1 MNLLNMKYT
10 IFIILIF
17 LLLPLT
23 NAVYGIEPILI
34 SISSSMEK
42 VIFDGKWTNELE
54 WKESSWDSIPSNYG
68 TLHLR
73 TAHQG
78 DFIYILLDAVDDQSI
93 DHISDRAVVC
103 IDGKNDKEIIA
114 NSDDYCFF
122 VALDGK
128 QGFVYQGGSSLSING
143 YFKKISNTEGFIGV
157 GSKSDQNDKYSKIPH
172 TSYEFKIPLNLFDR
186 SNIYGFY
193 VLVYDATTSQY
204 YSWPTG
210 IVPDDVFDIP
220 TPSKWGELI
229 SPDKSIP
236 EFNLPLLVMIP
247 ALLLVIYFTTFL
259 QKPKREAN
267 EGK

>member
-1 MNLLNMKYT
+1 MKNT

-17 LLLPLT
+17 LLLPLM
-23 NAVYGIEPILI
+23 NSVYGIESILI
-34 SISSSMEK
+34 SISSSMDK

-54 WKESSWDSIPSNYG
+54 WKESSWDSISSNYG
-68 TLHLR
+68 TFHLR

-78 DFIYILLDAVDDQSI
+78 DFIYILLDSVGDQSI
-93 DHISDRAVVC
+93 DHISDRALVC
-103 IDGKNDKEIIA
+103 IDGNNDKTIVA

-122 VALDGK
+122 VALNGK

-143 YFKKISNTEGFIGV
+143 YFKKILNTDGFIGV

-193 VLVYDATTSQY
+193 VLVFDASSNQY
-204 YSWPTG
+204 SSWPTG
-210 IVPDDVFDIP
+210 ILPDGAFDIP
-220 TPSKWGELI
+220 SPSKWGELV

-236 EFNLPLLVMIP
+236 EFNLPLLAMIP
-247 ALLLVIYFTTFL
+247 ALFLVIYFTTYL
-259 QKPKREAN
+259 QKPKREAS
-267 EGK
+267 

>member
-1 MNLLNMKYT
+1 MKYT

-17 LLLPLT
+17 LLLPLMNT
-23 NAVYGIEPILI
+23 VFGIEPILI
-34 SISSSMEK
+34 SISSSMDK

-54 WKESSWDSIPSNYG
+54 WKESSWESIPSNYG
-68 TLHLR
+68 KLHLR

-78 DFIYILLDAVDDQSI
+78 DFIYILLDAVDDQTI

-103 IDGKNDKEIIA
+103 IDGKNDKTIIP

-122 VALDGK
+122 VALNGK

-193 VLVYDATTSQY
+193 VLVFDASTNQY

-210 IVPDDVFDIP
+210 IIPDGAFDIP
-220 TPSKWGELI
+220 SPSKWGELV

-236 EFNLPLLVMIP
+236 EFNLPLFALIP
-247 ALLLVIYFTTFL
+247 ALFLVIYFTRFL
-259 QKPKREAN
+259 QKPKR
-267 EGK
+267 G

>member
-1 MNLLNMKYT
+1 MKYT

-17 LLLPLT
+17 LLLPLMNT
-23 NAVYGIEPILI
+23 VYGIEPILI
-34 SISSSMEK
+34 SISSSMDK

-78 DFIYILLDAVDDQSI
+78 DFIYILLDTVDDQSI

-103 IDGKNDKEIIA
+103 IDGKNDKTIIP

-122 VALDGK
+122 VALNGK

-193 VLVYDATTSQY
+193 VLVFDASTNQY

-210 IVPDDVFDIP
+210 IIPDGAFDIP
-220 TPSKWGELI
+220 SPSKWGELV

-236 EFNLPLLVMIP
+236 EFNLPLFALIP
-247 ALLLVIYFTTFL
+247 ALFLVIYFTRFL
-259 QKPKREAN
+259 QKPKR
-267 EGK
+267 G

>member
-1 MNLLNMKYT
+1 MKYI

-17 LLLPLT
+17 FLLPLM
-23 NAVYGIEPILI
+23 NAVYGIESILI
-34 SISSSMEK
+34 SKSTSMDK

-54 WKESSWDSIPSNYG
+54 WKESSWDSIPTNYG

-73 TAHQG
+73 SAHQG
-78 DFIYILLDAVDDQSI
+78 DFIYILLDSVDDQTI

-103 IDGKNDKEIIA
+103 IDGKNDKVIIA

-128 QGFVYQGGSSLSING
+128 QGFVYQGGSLLSLNG
-143 YFKKISNTEGFIGV
+143 NFKKISNTEGFIGV

-172 TSYEFKIPLNLFDR
+172 TSFEFKIPLNLFDR

-193 VLVYDATTSQY
+193 VLVFDASTNQY
-204 YSWPTG
+204 YSWPND
-210 IVPDDVFDIP
+210 ILPDGAFDIP
-220 TPSKWGELI
+220 SPSKWGELI

-236 EFNLPLLVMIP
+236 EFNFPILAMIP

-259 QKPKREAN
+259 QKRKREAVRA
-267 EGK
+267 

>member
-1 MNLLNMKYT
+1 MKYP

-17 LLLPLT
+17 LLFPLMNT
-23 NAVYGIEPILI
+23 VHGIEPILI
-34 SISSSMEK
+34 SISSSMDK

-54 WKESSWDSIPSNYG
+54 WKESSWDSLSSNYG

-78 DFIYILLDAVDDQSI
+78 DFIYILLDAVDDQTI

-103 IDGKNDKEIIA
+103 IDGKNNKSTTAEL
-114 NSDDYCFF
+114 DDYCFF
-122 VALDGK
+122 IALDGK

-157 GSKSDQNDKYSKIPH
+157 GSKSDYNDKYSKIPH

-193 VLVYDATTSQY
+193 VLVFDASTNQY

-210 IVPDDVFDIP
+210 IFPDGAFDIQS
-220 TPSKWGELI
+220 PSKWGELV

-236 EFNLPLLVMIP
+236 EFNLPLLALIP
-247 ALLLVIYFTTFL
+247 ALFLVIYFTRFL
-259 QKPKREAN
+259 QKPKR
-267 EGK
+267 G